1 MFLEFTIQLQRALSQ
16 TLPGKEAQYKMAP
29 YREAV
34 DAKFKK
40 QKEAKTAAVLILI
53 YPIDNI
59 PHLVLTKRPTYDGHH
74 SAQISFP
81 GGKKEEHDE
90 SFEQTALRETEEE
103 IGVVR
108 KNVNII
114 GELSDLY
121 IPPSNFKVFPFV
133 GFTNTRPKFVK
144 NQNEVDEIIELSI
157 SDLLR
162 DDILKSKELKL
173 AAGFNFETPYFDIQN
188 HVVWGATAMMLNEL
202 REVILSLG
210 LRRERWNLS

>member
-1 MFLEFTIQLQRALSQ
+1 MFLEFTIQLSKALSNS
-16 TLPGKEAQYKMAP
+16 LPGKEAQYKMAP

-34 DAKFKK
+34 DAKFKN
-40 QKEAKTAAVLILI
+40 QKEAKTAGVLILI

-59 PHLVLTKRPTYDGHH
+59 PHLVLTKRPTYEGHH

-90 SFEQTALRETEEE
+90 NFMHTALRETEEE
-103 IGVVR
+103 IGVPSNSI
-108 KNVNII
+108 KII

-121 IPPSNFKVFPFV
+121 IPPSNFKVYPFV
-133 GFTNTRPKFVK
+133 GVSDVRPQFIKDPK
-144 NQNEVDEIIELSI
+144 EVAEIIELSI
-157 SDLLR
+157 SDLLK
-162 DDILKSKELKL
+162 DDILKAKELKL

-202 REVILSLG
+202 REIL
-210 LRRERWNLS
+210 LSFGRDEMLSS